1 MRKLP
6 ILLLTATFALSLAL
20 PAYAAESSNEELKT
34 ASQYLSSHG
43 IMVGDG
49 EGNMNFVAPLTRAH
63 LATILARIHGGSEQ
77 VESNR
82 VFYAAQ
88 CKFQDVPDWARQ
100 YVGYCAY
107 HGLMAGYG
115 GELFGAEDP
124 VTPAAACTVI
134 LRYLDLPDLMWDYNS
149 ACSVA
154 CDLGLITSAM
164 TAKGTVSRG
173 DLAVM
178 LYRTLT
184 GIDQGTSAGADEAT
198 VSTMARTKKEIVE
211 QASAAEPETT
221 GTESNPIP
229 QTDPETPP
237 GEVANAGMTD
247 LELAAANTLDPD
259 APQTD
264 LESGED
270 TGGQAALPQTDPEW
284 NPDGQSEP
292 GEEGFAP
299 QTDLE
304 SADSDTGSHTD
315 LESAETPGNDQ
326 VFDAESA
333 SGPQT
338 EFETELA
345 DDNSAQAAGDAAVE
359 GDAEPP
365 APSRRRRASRKKAT
379 EAQDGGEDA
388 PAGHPEE
395 EQSDSGQP
403 QKLRMP
409 GRRRQRVVSI
419 DAERTVETD
428 TDRLRNDLLD
438 LVESLKGKKILTGTI
453 QGVERLA
460 DNPEMSYAVIYHGD
474 FKVIIPVLEAIEEP
488 ADYRG
493 QPKGDVLHYL
503 LNKRLGAEVDYIVK
517 GVDQEHNVVAASRL
531 EAMAL
536 KRREYY
542 FRTDRD
548 GNYQI
553 YEGIRAEARVISVIR
568 AGIFV
573 DLFGAECYIPLRE
586 LSYQR
591 WVDAAQH
598 YQPGQ
603 RVLVRVLEV
612 DRSDRSHPRVTA
624 SVKQAMEN
632 PYEKALKKYVVG
644 NRYVGTVSMVDLNGV
659 FVSLDGGIDC
669 LCTYPKR
676 GRPPRGARAT
686 VRILGINHENNR
698 IWGVITH
705 MSTTR

>member
-1 MRKLP
+1 
-6 ILLLTATFALSLAL
+6 
-20 PAYAAESSNEELKT
+20 
-34 ASQYLSSHG
+34 
-43 IMVGDG
+43 
-49 EGNMNFVAPLTRAH
+49 
-63 LATILARIHGGSEQ
+63 
-77 VESNR
+77 
-82 VFYAAQ
+82 
-88 CKFQDVPDWARQ
+88 
-100 YVGYCAY
+100 
-107 HGLMAGYG
+107 
-115 GELFGAEDP
+115 
-124 VTPAAACTVI
+124 
-134 LRYLDLPDLMWDYNS
+134 
-149 ACSVA
+149 
-154 CDLGLITSAM
+154 
-164 TAKGTVSRG
+164 
-173 DLAVM
+173 
-178 LYRTLT
+178 
-184 GIDQGTSAGADEAT
+184 
-198 VSTMARTKKEIVE
+198 MARTKKEIEE
-211 QASAAEPETT
+211 QASVSEPDTT

-229 QTDPETPP
+229 QTDPETPH

-264 LESGED
+264 
-270 TGGQAALPQTDPEW
+270 PEW

-292 GEEGFAP
+292 GEEGFSP

-315 LESAETPGNDQ
+315 LESAETPCDGQ
-326 VFDAESA
+326 ALDAESA

-338 EFETELA
+338 ELEMELV
-345 DDNSAQAAGDAAVE
+345 DDNSAQAAGDDAAE

-388 PAGHPEE
+388 PAEHPEE

-438 LVESLKGKKILTGTI
+438 LVESLKSKKILTGTI

>member
-1 MRKLP
+1 
-6 ILLLTATFALSLAL
+6 
-20 PAYAAESSNEELKT
+20 
-34 ASQYLSSHG
+34 
-43 IMVGDG
+43 
-49 EGNMNFVAPLTRAH
+49 
-63 LATILARIHGGSEQ
+63 
-77 VESNR
+77 
-82 VFYAAQ
+82 
-88 CKFQDVPDWARQ
+88 
-100 YVGYCAY
+100 
-107 HGLMAGYG
+107 
-115 GELFGAEDP
+115 
-124 VTPAAACTVI
+124 
-134 LRYLDLPDLMWDYNS
+134 
-149 ACSVA
+149 
-154 CDLGLITSAM
+154 
-164 TAKGTVSRG
+164 
-173 DLAVM
+173 
-178 LYRTLT
+178 
-184 GIDQGTSAGADEAT
+184 
-198 VSTMARTKKEIVE
+198 MARTKKEIEE

-221 GTESNPIP
+221 GTESNLIP

-264 LESGED
+264 
-270 TGGQAALPQTDPEW
+270 PEW

-292 GEEGFAP
+292 GEEGFSP

-315 LESAETPGNDQ
+315 LESAETPGDGQ
-326 VFDAESA
+326 ALDAESA

-338 EFETELA
+338 ELEMELV
-345 DDNSAQAAGDAAVE
+345 DDNSAQAAGDDAAE

-379 EAQDGGEDA
+379 EAQNGGEDA
-388 PAGHPEE
+388 PAEHPEE

-438 LVESLKGKKILTGTI
+438 LAESLKSKKILTGTI

>member
-1 MRKLP
+1 
-6 ILLLTATFALSLAL
+6 
-20 PAYAAESSNEELKT
+20 
-34 ASQYLSSHG
+34 
-43 IMVGDG
+43 
-49 EGNMNFVAPLTRAH
+49 
-63 LATILARIHGGSEQ
+63 
-77 VESNR
+77 
-82 VFYAAQ
+82 
-88 CKFQDVPDWARQ
+88 
-100 YVGYCAY
+100 
-107 HGLMAGYG
+107 
-115 GELFGAEDP
+115 
-124 VTPAAACTVI
+124 
-134 LRYLDLPDLMWDYNS
+134 
-149 ACSVA
+149 
-154 CDLGLITSAM
+154 
-164 TAKGTVSRG
+164 
-173 DLAVM
+173 
-178 LYRTLT
+178 
-184 GIDQGTSAGADEAT
+184 
-198 VSTMARTKKEIVE
+198 MARTKKEIVE

-229 QTDPETPP
+229 QTDPETPH

-264 LESGED
+264 LESAEISGER
-270 TGGQAALPQTDPEW
+270 QAL
-284 NPDGQSEP
+284 
-292 GEEGFAP
+292 
-299 QTDLE
+299 
-304 SADSDTGSHTD
+304 
-315 LESAETPGNDQ
+315 
-326 VFDAESA
+326 DAESA

-345 DDNSAQAAGDAAVE
+345 DDNSARAAGDDVAE

-388 PAGHPEE
+388 PAEHPEE

-428 TDRLRNDLLD
+428 TDRLRNDMLD
-438 LVESLKGKKILTGTI
+438 LVESLKSKKILTGTI

>member
-1 MRKLP
+1 
-6 ILLLTATFALSLAL
+6 
-20 PAYAAESSNEELKT
+20 
-34 ASQYLSSHG
+34 
-43 IMVGDG
+43 
-49 EGNMNFVAPLTRAH
+49 
-63 LATILARIHGGSEQ
+63 
-77 VESNR
+77 
-82 VFYAAQ
+82 
-88 CKFQDVPDWARQ
+88 
-100 YVGYCAY
+100 
-107 HGLMAGYG
+107 
-115 GELFGAEDP
+115 
-124 VTPAAACTVI
+124 
-134 LRYLDLPDLMWDYNS
+134 
-149 ACSVA
+149 
-154 CDLGLITSAM
+154 
-164 TAKGTVSRG
+164 
-173 DLAVM
+173 
-178 LYRTLT
+178 
-184 GIDQGTSAGADEAT
+184 
-198 VSTMARTKKEIVE
+198 MARTKKEIEE

-221 GTESNPIP
+221 GTESNLIP

-264 LESGED
+264 
-270 TGGQAALPQTDPEW
+270 PEW

-292 GEEGFAP
+292 GEEGFSP

-315 LESAETPGNDQ
+315 LESAETPCDGQ
-326 VFDAESA
+326 ALDAESA

-338 EFETELA
+338 ELEMELV
-345 DDNSAQAAGDAAVE
+345 DDNSAQAAGDDAAE

-388 PAGHPEE
+388 PAEHPEE

-438 LVESLKGKKILTGTI
+438 LVESLKSKKILTGTI

-488 ADYRG
+488 EDYRG

-517 GVDQEHNVVAASRL
+517 GIDQEHNVVAASRL

>member
-1 MRKLP
+1 
-6 ILLLTATFALSLAL
+6 
-20 PAYAAESSNEELKT
+20 
-34 ASQYLSSHG
+34 
-43 IMVGDG
+43 
-49 EGNMNFVAPLTRAH
+49 
-63 LATILARIHGGSEQ
+63 
-77 VESNR
+77 
-82 VFYAAQ
+82 
-88 CKFQDVPDWARQ
+88 
-100 YVGYCAY
+100 
-107 HGLMAGYG
+107 
-115 GELFGAEDP
+115 
-124 VTPAAACTVI
+124 
-134 LRYLDLPDLMWDYNS
+134 
-149 ACSVA
+149 
-154 CDLGLITSAM
+154 
-164 TAKGTVSRG
+164 
-173 DLAVM
+173 
-178 LYRTLT
+178 
-184 GIDQGTSAGADEAT
+184 
-198 VSTMARTKKEIVE
+198 MARTKKEIEE

-221 GTESNPIP
+221 GTESNLIP

-264 LESGED
+264 
-270 TGGQAALPQTDPEW
+270 PEW

-292 GEEGFAP
+292 GEEGFSP

-315 LESAETPGNDQ
+315 LESAETPGDGQ
-326 VFDAESA
+326 ALDAESA

-338 EFETELA
+338 ELEMELA
-345 DDNSAQAAGDAAVE
+345 DDNSAQAAGDDAAE

-388 PAGHPEE
+388 PAEHPEE

-409 GRRRQRVVSI
+409 GRRSQRVVSI

-438 LVESLKGKKILTGTI
+438 LVESLKSKKILTGTI

-612 DRSDRSHPRVTA
+612 DRSDRSHP
-624 SVKQAMEN
+624 
-632 PYEKALKKYVVG
+632 
-644 NRYVGTVSMVDLNGV
+644 
-659 FVSLDGGIDC
+659 
-669 LCTYPKR
+669 
-676 GRPPRGARAT
+676 
-686 VRILGINHENNR
+686 
-698 IWGVITH
+698 
-705 MSTTR
+705 

>member
-1 MRKLP
+1 
-6 ILLLTATFALSLAL
+6 
-20 PAYAAESSNEELKT
+20 
-34 ASQYLSSHG
+34 
-43 IMVGDG
+43 
-49 EGNMNFVAPLTRAH
+49 
-63 LATILARIHGGSEQ
+63 
-77 VESNR
+77 
-82 VFYAAQ
+82 
-88 CKFQDVPDWARQ
+88 
-100 YVGYCAY
+100 
-107 HGLMAGYG
+107 
-115 GELFGAEDP
+115 
-124 VTPAAACTVI
+124 
-134 LRYLDLPDLMWDYNS
+134 
-149 ACSVA
+149 
-154 CDLGLITSAM
+154 
-164 TAKGTVSRG
+164 
-173 DLAVM
+173 
-178 LYRTLT
+178 
-184 GIDQGTSAGADEAT
+184 
-198 VSTMARTKKEIVE
+198 MARTKKEIEE

-264 LESGED
+264 LES
-270 TGGQAALPQTDPEW
+270 
-284 NPDGQSEP
+284 
-292 GEEGFAP
+292 
-299 QTDLE
+299 
-304 SADSDTGSHTD
+304 
-315 LESAETPGNDQ
+315 AETPGNDQ

-338 EFETELA
+338 KFETELA
-345 DDNSAQAAGDAAVE
+345 EDNSAQAAGDDVAE

-365 APSRRRRASRKKAT
+365 APSRRQRASRKKAT

-388 PAGHPEE
+388 PAEHPEE

-438 LVESLKGKKILTGTI
+438 LVESLKSKKILTGTI